1 MEQPSMQYLHCPL
14 QPCHWRTVDRSHL
27 TTVVMVDGADENG
40 LPHLVTRDAAK
51 VVQTEL
57 REHLATDH
65 RRELQLMLAGIDA
78 DQAGLQVCSIVQ
90 HVDAR
95 QVQDAADLVATVLVP
110 QMRARLAKDMA
121 SKGLR
126 PLDPWPAVIVRRYVW
141 TSDEQWMDA
150 MHAGHNPPGMREL
163 QDGEREDG
171 RQPDLYALELHTEAI
186 PDTRTVDL

>member
-1 MEQPSMQYLHCPL
+1 MEQPTMQYLHCPL
-14 QPCHWRTVDRSHL
+14 RPCHWRIVDRSHL

-40 LPHLVTRDAAK
+40 LPKLVTRDAAQ
-51 VVQTEL
+51 VMQAEL
-57 REHLATDH
+57 REHLTTDH
-65 RRELQLMLAGIDA
+65 RRDLQLMLAGIDA

-95 QVQDAADLVATVLVP
+95 QMQDAGDLVATVLVP

-141 TSDEQWMDA
+141 GDREFWTDA
-150 MHAGHNPPGMREL
+150 MHSGHVPPGMRKAE
-163 QDGEREDG
+163 DGEV
-171 RQPDLYALELHTEAI
+171 PDLYALELHTDAI
-186 PDTRTVDL
+186 PDTRTVEL